1 MIPLQ
6 NFFNSQEYTDV
17 KEYFLSHIRD
27 RAIDIALKGEDTK
40 GIKEA
45 NLIIENA
52 FAQLQ
57 KEFGN
62 KEATKATNV
71 SE

>member
-1 MIPLQ
+1 MKPLQ
-6 NFFNSQEYTDV
+6 QFFNSKEYADV
-17 KEYFLSHIRD
+17 KEYFTSHIKD

-52 FAQLQ
+52 FSQLQ
-57 KEFGN
+57 KEFGT
-62 KEATKATNV
+62 KEETKAVNI